1 MATRVATDLTLYDVN
16 PTGKEI
22 GRGAYGRVFEVDY
35 QGTLCAA
42 KEVHSILLEWSQT
55 EGRRKITTD
64 FLNECQIWSTIRH
77 PCIVQFLGV
86 YYPARDQYRLPVMIM
101 EKMQHSLRGLVE
113 DYNNIPLNVKL
124 SILDEVCLGLRYLHS
139 RDPPI
144 VHRDLTPNNI
154 LLGGRLE
161 AKITDLGVAKVM
173 QTDSEMTMTKIPGTP
188 DFMPPEALIKRP
200 VYGPPLDIFSY
211 GGVALNVITQQ
222 WPEPSDAIQFNPKT
236 GRREVV
242 TEVMRR
248 QSFLDKMTGSAVALK
263 PLVMTCLDDEAR
275 NRPSVMEVSMEIK
288 RIKDVCSHQTGRDG
302 MSPIVWW
309 AEVSAQSSSQQQV
322 TSLTTQLE
330 EMTINNEELRGE
342 NGVLK
347 TENNGLKVE
356 VDGLK
361 VENSGLKVEVDGL
374 KVHVDGLEVENNGL
388 KVEVD
393 GLKVEVDGLKGENS
407 QLRVE
412 NQHLKHTTLMADQR
426 SSLPPPVHPQSKQ
439 HVVPVPQKKQ
449 TREQLVQSPTPDL
462 FSGPVNIKWQHG
474 APPPVEG
481 VSHTAVLCDGKVY
494 IGGGCDNTGPSYRIV
509 LVPSHRID
517 VYNPVNNS
525 WSPSPI
531 NTTYGFFAM
540 TTLNNQLITAGGSD
554 RSNKETNKIFSLDG
568 DHLKEYTKMITP
580 RYLATAAGYQGT
592 LIITGGKDDQGR
604 TLATTELFDSTTKR
618 WFSTGQWYTTSDLP
632 LPHYWLQSVI
642 VDNTLYLLGG
652 CNQYG
657 NYSPAVFTAPLDTLS
672 SHQLKWS
679 SQQDTPWCYSAPV
692 SIQGRHLLT
701 VGGRKKTGS
710 GYVFTSDINMF
721 NKVSHSWE
729 AIGHIPSARSEP
741 AVVSVAD
748 NKIVVV
754 GGVDDKYHCTNTVW
768 IGSCEPQ

>member
-248 QSFLDKMTGSAVALK
+248 QSFLDKMTGGAVALK

-474 APPPVEG
+474 APTPVGG
-481 VSHTAVLCDGKVY
+481 VSHTGVLCDGKVY
-494 IGGGCDNTGPSYRIV
+494 IGGGRDNTI
-509 LVPSHRID
+509 LVPSYRID

-540 TTLNNQLITAGGSD
+540 TTLNNQLITAGGKDSSD
-554 RSNKETNKIFSLDG
+554 KVTNKIFSLDG
-568 DHLKEYTKMITP
+568 DHLKEYTRMITP
-580 RYLATAAGYQGT
+580 RYYATAASHQGT
-592 LIITGGKDDQGR
+592 LVITGGKDDQR
-604 TLATTELFDSTTKR
+604 RKLATTELFDST
-618 WFSTGQWYTTSDLP
+618 TGQWYTTSDLP

-652 CNQYG
+652 YNQDG
-657 NYSPAVFTAPLDTLS
+657 MSPAVFTAPLDTLS

-679 SQQDTPWCYSAPV
+679 SQQDTPWCRSAPV

-701 VGGRKKTGS
+701 VGGVKKTGS
-710 GYVFTSDINMF
+710 DYVLTSDINMF

-729 AIGHIPSARSEP
+729 AIGHIPSARCGP

-754 GGVDDKYHCTNTVW
+754 GGCDDKYQCTNTVW